1 MRILAL
7 KKWTESEQ
15 ESVHMLESLVKK
27 LKSVVISPKGIFNV
41 TTTTLISVVALI
53 ANYLII
59 VINFKL
65 VIPENTF
72 PCTCNS
78 SHGDLYSLNATKRH
92 P

>member
-1 MRILAL
+1 
-7 KKWTESEQ
+7 
-15 ESVHMLESLVKK
+15 MLESLTKK
-27 LKSVVISPKGIFNV
+27 LKSVVICPKGIFNV
-41 TTTTLISVVALI
+41 TTTTLISMVALI

-78 SHGDLYSLNATKRH
+78 TYGDFYSLNSTEGN